1 MSALPPKADI
11 GTHSRDV
18 RFVPKADIG
27 LKETLS
33 CAVRTAREPSLQGS
47 PPAEAGAKFGL
58 MKLALAMTDESQH
71 DQQIA
76 ARPPRLGAHLP
87 SGAAARDMLAP
98 LLSGIFHG

>member
-1 MSALPPKADI
+1 MSALCQKQTLASKR
-11 GTHSRDV
+11 H
-18 RFVPKADIG
+18 
-27 LKETLS
+27 LS